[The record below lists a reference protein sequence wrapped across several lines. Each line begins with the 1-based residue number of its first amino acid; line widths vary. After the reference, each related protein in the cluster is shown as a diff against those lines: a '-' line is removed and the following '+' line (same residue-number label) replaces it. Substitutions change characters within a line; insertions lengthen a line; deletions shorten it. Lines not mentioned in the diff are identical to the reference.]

1 MEDES
6 DVFQDF
12 GSDASDFDDDV
23 DWNFTDGESA
33 SILQLM
39 GEANSTKSGGTDAI
53 PLSTA
58 AKDHPT
64 APKAIDPYSA
74 KVEEV
79 STSGYSD
86 EELLDELYP
95 ESKLQVIA
103 EVVKTAEL
111 QNDENRSRSTECE
124 VEWALM
130 ALEEQEQLKHQSRS
144 ASPTH
149 GDADFVSLFEE
160 MYGGETVIALSTPSP
175 TAQVNPHKSGL
186 KDFASRR
193 ADEQIVVKQDDACS
207 STKADNSIPG
217 NVPADLFDMLKLIY
231 TKTTEVQQDL
241 PSLLYA
247 AGRMLCLVDHDGKAQ
262 KFESISS
269 LNSLTKAVCS
279 LEELL
284 YDQDFV
290 NSFAPTRE
298 ERLELVIVALD
309 NKVGALPHSL
319 TIKWS
324 KTIDMLPL
332 LAKMREQT
340 RPPVPAPSPTHDQ
353 PTDLQIDTKVLPPV
367 QPEEKKRSPL
377 QGWATFHPEKMPARR
392 CESMKVSN
400 QSSKSKQ
407 PGQSSS
413 SKKPRV
419 RIRQYI
425 PSKLR
430 VRCKMYNPEDSEL
443 TFRPKINRK
452 SPHHGKSDS
461 NHNKED
467 FTTRMQQDISHR
479 LSQKLQYEQEREQ
492 HDQKEA
498 ESVSSVKL
506 IAKGSERILLKNGMW
521 AESLDERIH
530 RLAQHRTNTEV
541 SDSRSKRRR
550 QRQQQRKREAAAVV
564 SRACESLYQRG
575 IEQRRREQERLQE
588 DVHDLEFQRNRPK
601 ISSRSLRVM
610 KTRIRQELA
619 QLCADSKRTANAGA
633 SVDGDSLFVTF
644 IQFSCA
650 LLYFGFVPDL
660 NTPWESSASGD
671 NDSEI
676 TLLWHSWTAFTRDD
690 TGAPGS
696 KLAVKVLERVLFSVI
711 LGGRTGEPSSLQTR
725 EVQMLL
731 RMYRA
736 NYYSRKHTQLK
747 SHQNDSKAGQKW
759 AKECQTSQ
767 RSSSRR
773 QRIRYSLHGKPIRNN
788 GTPET
793 DFLSEREQLLQE
805 KIDEMRDAKVKQEL
819 EGCTFHPCINPV
831 PSEVAALRS
840 ARQSSPS
847 ATVSTF
853 ERLYSD
859 AFQRQNN
866 VVEKYLE
873 AKLHREELEKQE
885 SRVHPSYVNGLTIE
899 ERLENLHVALAGNAL
914 PVDFH
919 KKIDA
924 MRTATE
930 IKALDEQMKERR
942 LQPAQFKKA
951 NDGRTIVLPFQF
963 ATEIRA
969 SLSTELKQQRTK
981 TAHRPRDHV
990 MKGLR
995 PPTEGK
1001 EREVPTPVH
1010 PRAKIHENVDSS
1022 DYQEADLCLDVHLS
1036 PSETHQLYLNIH
1048 DDPHEVVK
1056 RFARHFSLTNTQR
1069 HFLVQLVETR
1079 LEQFT
1084 NLQV

>member
-241 PSLLYA
+241 PTLLYA
-247 AGRMLCLVDHDGKAQ
+247 ASRMLCLVDHDGKAQ

-298 ERLELVIVALD
+298 E
-309 NKVGALPHSL
+309 SL

-332 LAKMREQT
+332 LAK
-340 RPPVPAPSPTHDQ
+340 
-353 PTDLQIDTKVLPPV
+353 
-367 QPEEKKRSPL
+367 
-377 QGWATFHPEKMPARR
+377 
-392 CESMKVSN
+392 
-400 QSSKSKQ
+400 
-407 PGQSSS
+407 
-413 SKKPRV
+413 
-419 RIRQYI
+419 
-425 PSKLR
+425 
-430 VRCKMYNPEDSEL
+430 
-443 TFRPKINRK
+443 
-452 SPHHGKSDS
+452 
-461 NHNKED
+461 
-467 FTTRMQQDISHR
+467 
-479 LSQKLQYEQEREQ
+479 KLQYEQEREQ

-530 RLAQHRTNTEV
+530 RLAQHRTNTE
-541 SDSRSKRRR
+541 
-550 QRQQQRKREAAAVV
+550 
-564 SRACESLYQRG
+564 
-575 IEQRRREQERLQE
+575 
-588 DVHDLEFQRNRPK
+588 
-601 ISSRSLRVM
+601 
-610 KTRIRQELA
+610 
-619 QLCADSKRTANAGA
+619 
-633 SVDGDSLFVTF
+633 
-644 IQFSCA
+644 FSCA